1 MTRFVCTA
9 SVVGLVLLVLT
20 FTTPSAAQDA
30 QAKIK
35 TASGLFLGPPNPS
48 VTQAAIVNA
57 MLELLDVAASLT
69 RESQYGQQ
77 IKYHIDVAKDLL
89 LKTSL
94 FNEKA
99 RQYLS
104 FAHRM
109 MTGGKKYEK
118 PERLDEF
125 VTPEELREKSRKYC
139 ATLVNGALAAL
150 ERGHKGEAATLLLE
164 LVLAIVTPV
173 SGAPTRPTC

>member
-1 MTRFVCTA
+1 MPRFVCTA
-9 SVVGLVLLVLT
+9 SVVVLVLLVLAS
-20 FTTPSAAQDA
+20 TTPSAAQDP

-35 TASGLFLGPPNPS
+35 TASGFLLDPPNPS
-48 VTQAAIVNA
+48 VTQAAIVKA
-57 MLELLDVAASLT
+57 TVELLDVAASLT
-69 RESQYGQQ
+69 RESNYGQE

-109 MTGGKKYEK
+109 MSGGRKYERPK
-118 PERLDEF
+118 GLDEF
-125 VTPEELREKSRKYC
+125 VTPEELHRRF
-139 ATLVNGALAAL
+139 
-150 ERGHKGEAATLLLE
+150 
-164 LVLAIVTPV
+164 P
-173 SGAPTRPTC
+173 

>member
-1 MTRFVCTA
+1 MV
-9 SVVGLVLLVLT
+9 
-20 FTTPSAAQDA
+20 
-30 QAKIK
+30 
-35 TASGLFLGPPNPS
+35 
-48 VTQAAIVNA
+48 
-57 MLELLDVAASLT
+57 ELLDAAVSLT
-69 RESQYGQQ
+69 RESQYGQE
-77 IKYHIDVAKDLL
+77 IKYHIDVAKELF

-118 PERLDEF
+118 PEGLDEF
-125 VTPEELREKSRKYC
+125 VTPEELQEKSRKYC

-150 ERGHKGEAATLLLE
+150 ERGHEVEAATLLLE
-164 LVLAIVTPV
+164 LVLAIVTPA
-173 SGAPTRPTC
+173 SGEPNAIAFSRDASVHGYQFPVRIDRRLREEPRARISRSLQANGG